1 MAVFANTPI
10 ELVNSVYATLDER
23 LAKGRERLGR
33 ALTLTEKILINHLD
47 DVDNGGLERGVSYTD
62 LRPDRVAMQDATAQM
77 AWLQFMTCLLY
88 TSPSPRDQRG
98 SRMPSSA

>member
-10 ELVNSVYATLDER
+10 ELINEVYSTLDDR

-47 DVDNGGLERGVSYTD
+47 LS
-62 LRPDRVAMQDATAQM
+62 LIHI
-77 AWLQFMTCLLY
+77 
-88 TSPSPRDQRG
+88 
-98 SRMPSSA
+98 